1 MRTARANRGQMR
13 VIEVIIA
20 LFIIVAA
27 LTFANLLS
35 ISASSPNYE
44 ATELQKLGYNVLHD
58 LDQQNLLPRF
68 INGSEW
74 ANLTAALRVTLP
86 LDVYFQ
92 LTVYKIERTATA
104 DGGISNNYVVANS
117 GPLNEIR
124 YGDSSAFSSSKDVA
138 SVTYSLVGYPTTTK
152 STYSP
157 SVLILQLIRG

>member
-1 MRTARANRGQMR
+1 MR

-35 ISASSPNYE
+35 ITPSSPSFK

-68 INGSEW
+68 VYCGEW
-74 ANLTAALRVTLP
+74 ENLTAALRVTLP

-92 LTVYKIERTATA
+92 LTVYKMEPTPT
-104 DGGISNNYVVANS
+104 DGGLNNNYVVVNS
-117 GPLNEIR
+117 GAQDEIR
-124 YGDSSAFSSSKDVA
+124 YGESSAFSSSTDVA
-138 SVTYSLVGYPTTTK
+138 SVTYGLVGYPTPTE

-157 SVLILQLIRG
+157 RVLILQLTRG